1 MAESERERL
10 RSKTPVIAAQV
21 GATLT
26 VTVAMSFLGV
36 AGTMTGLIVGT
47 VISQVSA
54 FFYEQWVILAHH
66 TAQRKMEQFRTAHR
80 EGIQPGSKRPRPVP
94 RYHLSIPYRT
104 MAAGAL
110 AVLILSG
117 AVLVTLELALGKP
130 VSAVVTRS
138 AGSGTSFDPGPARPA
153 PSPAVTVPRSDT
165 TSPTY
170 PAYTASPTPTVIPTG
185 TVSPTPAATPA
196 LRTAPSPT
204 APATVTPAPSPSA
217 APTPSVGA
225 QSGGPSPS

>member
-36 AGTMTGLIVGT
+36 AGTMTGLIAGT